1 MLKIDLKDRKILY
14 QLDINSRQS
23 YSQIAKKVGLS
34 KTVLVYRINRLK
46 EKGVIQKFYTVI
58 DAYRLGYLATRFHYL
73 YQYTTPEIKKEIID
87 YFTKY
92 K

>member
-1 MLKIDLKDRKILY
+1 MNNNMLKIDLKDRKILY

-46 EKGVIQKFYTVI
+46 EKGVIRKFYTELQDFI
-58 DAYRLGYLATRFHYL
+58 ICTSIQHQRL
-73 YQYTTPEIKKEIID
+73 KKKLLIILQIID
-87 YFTKY
+87 IPC
-92 K
+92 